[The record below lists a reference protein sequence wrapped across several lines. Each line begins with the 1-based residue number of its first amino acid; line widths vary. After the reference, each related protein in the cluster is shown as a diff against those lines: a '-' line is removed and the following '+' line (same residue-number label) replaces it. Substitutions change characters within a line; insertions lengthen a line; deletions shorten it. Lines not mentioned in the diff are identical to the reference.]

1 VTCWSCH
8 AATSPA
14 TPSCSACGK
23 LQPPDRTEDHY
34 ALLALPRQFAL
45 DPPLLEQ
52 RFRDLSR
59 RFHPDRFA
67 RAEPRERRI
76 ALERATRLNDA
87 YRALRD
93 WRRRAA
99 HLLQLAGPDVLGGG
113 PGAQDPEFLEEQLS
127 WREALALARA
137 DGDAAALRDIA
148 ARARSGLAALEAEC
162 GRLFEA
168 GDWSGEPGREIA
180 RRLARARYYE
190 ALVADAGR
198 GAPPPGRG
206 A

>member
-59 RFHPDRFA
+59 RVHPDRFA

-99 HLLQLAGPDVLGGG
+99 HLLQLAGQDVLGGG
-113 PGAQDPEFLEEQLS
+113 PGAQDPEFLEEQLA

-137 DGDAAALRDIA
+137 DGDAGALTGIA
-148 ARARSGLAALEAEC
+148 ARARFRLAALEAEVAAF
-162 GRLFEA
+162 FE
-168 GDWSGEPGREIA
+168 DPEWFSETVWEIA
-180 RRLARARYYE
+180 RRLSRARYYDNI
-190 ALVADAGR
+190 VSDAER
-198 GAPPPGRG
+198 G
-206 A
+206 